1 MSNEQFALPNDF
13 DIMQAGAKQTEA
25 LIDNFYACLDKID
38 EMGDY
43 VDITPYL
50 NSFNSI
56 LDKLPE
62 KKQIV
67 SDTLNYNSSVNREN
81 VREFIENLVYS
92 SVNTDLIK
100 LTSKLQDE
108 VGPVYNTYK
117 LMRRINEL
125 IIDSKDA
132 NIEKIEEYTIKLLKE
147 LKRLRLY
154 ESETIKV
161 SELIKESYMI
171 VFDTLLFE
179 KTFGFNDILVYLKE
193 DNDNY
198 SREALSKI
206 LRSRVSRYLK
216 NGELEKNDLDDD
228 YINHLE
234 EGIGYDFLS
243 SDFLGKIS
251 KIRFN
256 KLYEELNNEKK
267 YDKNSLSSKIDFYNY
282 NKRLLERDLLETN
295 NVISDNK
302 KKLLRTLLSASPIV
316 LVPGVIL
323 SLSALLGIRK
333 SYNTPSYQTITRTVD
348 LNTGKQIGNDFIIY
362 DDVKTSY
369 VATVMI
375 YDPWVENKLGSGY
388 TREVYAYEYSIPSNV
403 LEDYHISIDDI
414 ESGED
419 RMKLKYQYTE
429 HKEELD
435 VNDSMEKTGVQVIE
449 TFQNKENSKPTT
461 KYLMF
466 HLIRGSIISAISIA
480 IGWVLL
486 HNALYDLNR
495 RLNNIKYKIHD
506 EETKV
511 DDLVDQMLELN
522 DERERLIHEIE
533 LYEKKYGDIISDKLD
548 KECGVVKRKKK

>member
-435 VNDSMEKTGVQVIE
+435 LNDSMEKTGVQVIE

-480 IGWVLL
+480 ISWVLL

>member
-125 IIDSKDA
+125 ILDSKDA

-161 SELIKESYMI
+161 SELIKESYMT

-282 NKRLLERDLLETN
+282 NKRLLERNLLEIN

-302 KKLLRTLLSASPIV
+302 KKLLSTLLSASPIV
-316 LVPGVIL
+316 LVPGVVL

-348 LNTGKQIGNDFIIY
+348 LNTGKQIGNDFIVY

-435 VNDSMEKTGVQVIE
+435 LNDSMEKTGVQVIE

-486 HNALYDLNR
+486 HNALYGLNR

-548 KECGVVKRKKK
+548 KECVVVKRKKK

>member
-125 IIDSKDA
+125 ILDSKDA

-161 SELIKESYMI
+161 SELIKESYMT

-179 KTFGFNDILVYLKE
+179 KIFGFNDILVYLKE

-198 SREALSKI
+198 SREALSNI

-348 LNTGKQIGNDFIIY
+348 LNTGKQIGNDFIVY

-486 HNALYDLNR
+486 HNALYGLNR

-548 KECGVVKRKKK
+548 KECVVVKRKKK